1 MSAAFLLKRLL
12 GAVPLLLAISLL
24 LFVIVHLAPGGPLD
38 VYVDNP
44 SVTPEALRQ
53 LRIGYGL
60 DRPLPVQYLFWLKSM
75 LEGAW
80 GYSIRTGRPVT
91 QEITERLPATLLLG
105 GTSLALSL
113 AIALPVGV
121 LTAALR
127 RSAVDRVLT
136 FLSFS
141 GISIPVFWLALM
153 LQLLLSIK
161 LGWLPAAGYETIGA
175 SGVRDRLAHLV
186 MPALVLALA
195 TIASWS
201 RFLRSSLIDVLEQDY
216 IRTAFAKG
224 HSFAGVILRHAL
236 RNAMI
241 PVVTV
246 ISLDLASVIS
256 GAVITETVFAWPGI
270 GRLFVESMDGRDY
283 PVLMGLMMLGSVAL
297 IFANLVA
304 DLVYA
309 AIDPRIR
316 YG

>member
-1 MSAAFLLKRLL
+1 MSGAFLLKRLL

-24 LFVIVHLAPGGPLD
+24 LFIIVHLAPGGPLD

-60 DRPLPVQYLFWLKSM
+60 DRPLPVQYLLWLKSM
-75 LEGAW
+75 FEGAW

-91 QEITERLPATLLLG
+91 QEIAERLPATLLLG
-105 GTSLALSL
+105 GTALALSL

-127 RSAVDRVLT
+127 RSGVDRVLT

-161 LGWLPAAGYETIGA
+161 WGWLPAAGYETIGA

-186 MPALVLALA
+186 MPALVLSLA

-201 RFLRSSLIDVLEQDY
+201 RFLRSSLIDVLGQDY

-224 HSFAGVILRHAL
+224 HGFAGVILRHAL
-236 RNAMI
+236 RNALI

-297 IFANLVA
+297 ILANLVA
-304 DLVYA
+304 DVVYA

-316 YG
+316 YE

>member
-44 SVTPEALRQ
+44 SVTPEALEQ
-53 LRIGYGL
+53 LRVGYGL
-60 DRPLPVQYLFWLKSM
+60 DRPLPLQYLLWLKSM

-91 QEITERLPATLLLG
+91 QEIVERLPATLLLG
-105 GTSLALSL
+105 GTALALSL
-113 AIALPVGV
+113 AIALPVGI

-127 RSAVDRVLT
+127 RSGVDRVLT

-175 SGVRDRLAHLV
+175 SGVRDRLAHLA
-186 MPALVLALA
+186 MPALVLSLA

-224 HSFAGVILRHAL
+224 HGFAGVILRHAL
-236 RNAMI
+236 RNALI

-297 IFANLVA
+297 ILANLLA
-304 DLVYA
+304 DLLYA

-316 YG
+316 YE

>member
-1 MSAAFLLKRLL
+1 MSAVFLLKRLL

-91 QEITERLPATLLLG
+91 QEIIERLPATLLLG
-105 GTSLALSL
+105 GTALALSL

-127 RSAVDRVLT
+127 RSGVDRVLT
-136 FLSFS
+136 FLSFA

-186 MPALVLALA
+186 MPALVLSLA

-224 HSFAGVILRHAL
+224 HGFTGVILRHAL
-236 RNAMI
+236 RNALI
-241 PVVTV
+241 PVITV

-297 IFANLVA
+297 ILANLVA
-304 DLVYA
+304 DLVYS

-316 YG
+316 YE